1 MNTNAPGL
9 SAVARLAAKNGSG
22 TRLAMLALDRAARQA
37 AGGAIVGA
45 DGRYVLP
52 GICQTSSHAAV
63 SRIGQGRHAFAG
75 READPCNDAGP
86 CASCDARRQGLCS
99 TLGDHDLKRLAEAAT
114 VCRAAPGRTF
124 ITEGEPSDSFY
135 SVRTGTVRLFR
146 SLPDGRRQITGF
158 AGSGH
163 FLGLAVT
170 GPLPGTYAFSAE
182 AIGATQYCRFPR
194 QRLRAVLDDFPALE
208 RRLLELACGELAA
221 AQTQMLLLGRKSA
234 RERVASFLL
243 ARCHGSCAAEGSVQ
257 VLHLPM
263 TRTDIADY
271 LGLTI
276 ETVCR
281 TLTRFRTERIILIPN
296 SSDIVVLRLQDMATL
311 ADGSA

>member
-1 MNTNAPGL
+1 MGDRDL
-9 SAVARLAAKNGSG
+9 RRLAA
-22 TRLAMLALDRAARQA
+22 
-37 AGGAIVGA
+37 
-45 DGRYVLP
+45 
-52 GICQTSSHAAV
+52 
-63 SRIGQGRHAFAG
+63 
-75 READPCNDAGP
+75 
-86 CASCDARRQGLCS
+86 
-99 TLGDHDLKRLAEAAT
+99 AAT
-114 VCRAAPGRTF
+114 VCRAVPGQVF

-135 SVRTGTVRLFR
+135 SVRTGTARLFR

-158 AGSGH
+158 ASSGH

-182 AIGATQYCRFPR
+182 AIGAMWYCRFSR

-221 AQTQMLLLGRKSA
+221 AQAQMLLLGRKSA

-243 ARCHGSCAAEGSVQ
+243 ALCSGSGAAAGPAGALHLPQVTHLPQVLQLPQ

-281 TLTRFRTERIILIPN
+281 TLTRLRTEQIIQIPN
-296 SSDIVVLRLQDMATL
+296 SSDIVVLRLEDMASL
-311 ADGSA
+311 AGSGA

>member
-1 MNTNAPGL
+1 MPA
-9 SAVARLAAKNGSG
+9 
-22 TRLAMLALDRAARQA
+22 
-37 AGGAIVGA
+37 
-45 DGRYVLP
+45 
-52 GICQTSSHAAV
+52 
-63 SRIGQGRHAFAG
+63 
-75 READPCNDAGP
+75 DAGP
-86 CASCDARRQGLCS
+86 CESCHARQQGLCS
-99 TLGDHDLKRLAEAAT
+99 TLGDRDLKRLADAAT
-114 VCRAAPGRTF
+114 VCMATPGQVF
-124 ITEGEPSDSFY
+124 ITEGDLSDSFY

-158 AGSGH
+158 AGSGQ

-170 GPLPGTYAFSAE
+170 GVVPKTYAFSAE
-182 AIGATQYCRFPR
+182 AIGATQYCRFSR

-221 AQTQMLLLGRKSA
+221 AQAQMLLLGRKSA

-243 ARCHGSCAAEGSVQ
+243 AQCIGSGTAGCPAQ

-263 TRTDIADY
+263 TRGDIADY

-281 TLTRFRTERIILIPN
+281 TLTRLKADRVILIPN
-296 SSDIVVLRLQDMATL
+296 SSEIIVLNLHDMEAL